1 MKRKR
6 RKRRTS
12 GPFLSLVK
20 RSRRL
25 DHVLHIL
32 HLGGLR
38 LDCISPR
45 YRLFCQL
52 FDLGKRGK
60 LAACPKG
67 RDGAHRVDLA
77 VKHPD
82 EGVSRGKKEFDMM
95 GDKNLRKPKGAD
107 KVRPVGEARL
117 KET

>member
-60 LAACPKG
+60 LAACP
-67 RDGAHRVDLA
+67 
-77 VKHPD
+77 D

-107 KVRPVGEARL
+107 RVRPVGEARL
-117 KET
+117 KER